1 MALASTSVLLLTRNN
16 CPSDIST
23 FIGYDNWNATVDLIE
38 DKYGIK
44 RHPIPLDVISS
55 LLAIVDDLLTKNINR
70 EQANIKMNSLSLE
83 PNLHKFTK
91 ALGQLIMK
99 LPNQPLEEN
108 FGEAELCSRFVEP
121 FLSELFDNPD
131 NDIYLRWTNESTL
144 EAQFMNGSN
153 ERPDICITKFCG
165 VKRTTNVG
173 YGEAKSA
180 GHGQDNYLYA
190 GIY

>member
-23 FIGYDNWNATVDLIE
+23 FVGYDNWNATVDLIE
-38 DKYGIK
+38 DKHGIK

-55 LLAIVDDLLTKNINR
+55 LLAIINDLLTKNINQ

-83 PNLHKFTK
+83 SNLHKFNK

-121 FLSELFDNPD
+121 FLSGLFDNPD

-144 EAQFMNGSN
+144 EAQFM
-153 ERPDICITKFCG
+153 
-165 VKRTTNVG
+165 
-173 YGEAKSA
+173 
-180 GHGQDNYLYA
+180 
-190 GIY
+190 